1 MAAGRTSRPRSGL
14 CVVIN
19 GNLKQR
25 ELTISFF
32 ISSPM
37 LRAQERPRRTRPG
50 APRTHTGVPCKHTY
64 AAAHVRRKRRR
75 RSHLEGQ
82 IFPKVVNGKKA
93 LRAPRGL
100 REDRVPGIES
110 RGGGA

>member
-1 MAAGRTSRPRSGL
+1 MAAGRTSRPESGL

-37 LRAQERPRRTRPG
+37 LRAQEAPMNARSPG
-50 APRTHTGVPCKHTY
+50 AANTLTLVQT
-64 AAAHVRRKRRR
+64 HVRANTRSTGGGGGGGRVC
-75 RSHLEGQ
+75 RSHLVEG
-82 IFPKVVNGKKA
+82 
-93 LRAPRGL
+93 
-100 REDRVPGIES
+100 
-110 RGGGA
+110 

>member
-37 LRAQERPRRTRPG
+37 LKSAHDERVQPTECYEHTHIHREKRRANTRTRAYIPG
-50 APRTHTGVPCKHTY
+50 ERGH
-64 AAAHVRRKRRR
+64 
-75 RSHLEGQ
+75 RSHLEG
-82 IFPKVVNGKKA
+82 
-93 LRAPRGL
+93 
-100 REDRVPGIES
+100 
-110 RGGGA
+110 

>member
-1 MAAGRTSRPRSGL
+1 MAAGRTSRPGGGAEGPRSGL

-37 LRAQERPRRTRPG
+37 LSAPEVRRTPT
-50 APRTHTGVPCKHTY
+50 RTAQIHVHTDTH
-64 AAAHVRRKRRR
+64 
-75 RSHLEGQ
+75 
-82 IFPKVVNGKKA
+82 
-93 LRAPRGL
+93 GL
-100 REDRVPGIES
+100 RGMLFAPTRVDLLLE
-110 RGGGA
+110 RW

>member
-37 LRAQERPRRTRPG
+37 LKSAHDERVHPTECYEH
-50 APRTHTGVPCKHTY
+50 THTYTERNAVQTHV
-64 AAAHVRRKRRR
+64 HVRIYR
-75 RSHLEGQ
+75 
-82 IFPKVVNGKKA
+82 GK
-93 LRAPRGL
+93 
-100 REDRVPGIES
+100 
-110 RGGGA
+110 GGTART